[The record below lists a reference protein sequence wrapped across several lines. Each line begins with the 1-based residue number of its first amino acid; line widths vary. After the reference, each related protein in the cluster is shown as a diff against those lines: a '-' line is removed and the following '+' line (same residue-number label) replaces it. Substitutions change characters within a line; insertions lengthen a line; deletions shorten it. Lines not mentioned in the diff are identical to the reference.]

1 MIFTILYF
9 TFLLSFIRF
18 LNFKKKSFLYQFF
31 YSTIFFILFHSIF
44 FFINYDSFIEYFLF
58 NLFAYIVIFFYY
70 AGLKKS
76 ISVKMVYDLYYKN
89 YSFIS
94 IIIWPILLPLF
105 FYWFKVILHLAQPL
119 SLLILNK
126 FTFSYMKIFLNIW
139 FCSLFLLKSNWQVWI
154 TNMKH
159 FRKKDYLHHIFLLL
173 WLYQLFY
180 SSLVFWGFQ

>member
-9 TFLLSFIRF
+9 AFLLSFIRF

-31 YSTIFFILFHSIF
+31 YSTIFFILFHLFF

-89 YSFIS
+89 YSFDNYYKKFKIESFENRIQSLIS
-94 IIIWPILLPLF
+94 S
-105 FYWFKVILHLAQPL
+105 K
-119 SLLILNK
+119 
-126 FTFSYMKIFLNIW
+126 
-139 FCSLFLLKSNWQVWI
+139 FLLK
-154 TNMKH
+154 
-159 FRKKDYLHHIFLLL
+159 KKPNFYFFSKKIIKIKKYLIFI
-173 WLYQLFY
+173 QNIFGVKD
-180 SSLVFWGFQ
+180 SG

>member
-9 TFLLSFIRF
+9 VFLLSFIRF

-31 YSTIFFILFHSIF
+31 YSTIFFIFSHSFF

-89 YSFIS
+89 YSFDNYYKKFKIESFENRIQSLIS
-94 IIIWPILLPLF
+94 S
-105 FYWFKVILHLAQPL
+105 K
-119 SLLILNK
+119 
-126 FTFSYMKIFLNIW
+126 
-139 FCSLFLLKSNWQVWI
+139 FLLK
-154 TNMKH
+154 
-159 FRKKDYLHHIFLLL
+159 KKLNFYFFSKKIIKIKKYLIFV
-173 WLYQLFY
+173 QNIFGVKD
-180 SSLVFWGFQ
+180 SG

>member
-9 TFLLSFIRF
+9 VFLLSFIRF

-31 YSTIFFILFHSIF
+31 YLIIFFILFHSLF

-89 YSFIS
+89 YSFDNYYKKFKIESYENRIQSLIS
-94 IIIWPILLPLF
+94 S
-105 FYWFKVILHLAQPL
+105 K
-119 SLLILNK
+119 
-126 FTFSYMKIFLNIW
+126 
-139 FCSLFLLKSNWQVWI
+139 FLLK
-154 TNMKH
+154 
-159 FRKKDYLHHIFLLL
+159 KKPNFYFFSKKIIKIKKYLIF
-173 WLYQLFY
+173 
-180 SSLVFWGFQ
+180 FQNIFGVKNSG

>member
-9 TFLLSFIRF
+9 AFLLSFIRF

-31 YSTIFFILFHSIF
+31 YSTIFFILSHSFF

-89 YSFIS
+89 YTFDNYYKKFKIESFENRIQSLIS
-94 IIIWPILLPLF
+94 S
-105 FYWFKVILHLAQPL
+105 K
-119 SLLILNK
+119 
-126 FTFSYMKIFLNIW
+126 
-139 FCSLFLLKSNWQVWI
+139 FLLK
-154 TNMKH
+154 
-159 FRKKDYLHHIFLLL
+159 KKPNFYFFSKKIIKIKKYLIFI
-173 WLYQLFY
+173 QNIFGVKD
-180 SSLVFWGFQ
+180 SG